1 MVCLQQY
8 RKALKGSCMAYIYL
22 AIAIVAEVIATSALK
37 ASEEFSQLV
46 PSMLVVV
53 GYSAAFYFMMLT
65 LRTIPVGITYAIWSG
80 LGIVL
85 VAGVAAVLYK
95 QIPDL
100 PAMLGMGLIIAGV
113 VVIQL
118 FSKTVQH

>member
-1 MVCLQQY
+1 
-8 RKALKGSCMAYIYL
+8 MAYVYL
-22 AIAIVAEVIATSALK
+22 AIAIVAEVVATSAIK
-37 ASEEFSQLV
+37 ASQEFTHLWPSILV
-46 PSMLVVV
+46 FL
-53 GYSAAFYFMMLT
+53 GYAIAFYFMALT

-80 LGIVL
+80 IGIVL
-85 VAGVAAVLYK
+85 VALLAAVIYK

-100 PAMLGMGLIIAGV
+100 PAILGMSLIIAGV